1 MDEAYEIGL
10 ISDFGSISTFSCGVK
25 PMDDFIHSELE
36 VYTKNHYCS
45 AYFVKSKSNDELAA
59 IFALSFDSL
68 VLDPDDF
75 EDMNTGASET
85 DRPDVDELY
94 RTRFEEKSVYPAL
107 EIAYLAVDRKF
118 QARHLGTAIV
128 DEIVRYAKAQTLAG
142 CVFLTVKAY
151 HTSEYSAF
159 SFYQKC
165 RFARLTAT
173 PRGEV
178 WPMFKTLW
186 YEEDE
191 T

>member
-10 ISDFGSISTFSCGVK
+10 VSDFGSVANFSCGVK

-36 VYTKNHYCS
+36 IYTKNHYCS
-45 AYFVKSKSNDELAA
+45 TYYVKSKHNDEVAA

-68 VLDPDDF
+68 VLDSDDF
-75 EDMNTGASET
+75 DDMNTCASGT
-85 DRPDVDELY
+85 DRPDVDESC

-107 EIAYLAVDRKF
+107 EIAYLAVDQKF

-128 DEIVRYAKAQTLAG
+128 DEIARYAKAQTLAG
-142 CVFLTVKAY
+142 CIFLTVKAY
-151 HTSEYSAF
+151 HTNEHSAL

-173 PRGEV
+173 PRGDV

-186 YEEDE
+186 YEEE
-191 T
+191 